1 MGSQSTAG
9 GGCAGSENMPDLRKF
24 ALAALVLLP
33 SLTMTVRAQ
42 QPAAAGN
49 DTCVDVQ
56 VNGRAVL
63 SYACLSRQ
71 MLPAAGSTS
80 TLAVP
85 GAVENV
91 SSNRRVGQY
100 NQSSFG
106 QRMGDNLGKSVH
118 PARPPA
124 ASPPAPPALRP
135 GG

>member
-1 MGSQSTAG
+1 M
-9 GGCAGSENMPDLRKF
+9 KF
-24 ALAALVLLP
+24 VLATLVLLP
-33 SLTMTVRAQ
+33 CLAVPAWAQ
-42 QPAAAGN
+42 HPAAAGD

-56 VNGRAVL
+56 VNGHAVL

-80 TLAVP
+80 TLALP
-85 GAVENV
+85 GAVEDV

-100 NQSSFG
+100 NQSAFG

-124 ASPPAPPALRP
+124 ASPPALPALKP

>member
-1 MGSQSTAG
+1 MHVAQGES
-9 GGCAGSENMPDLRKF
+9 MFDLRKF
-24 ALAALVLLP
+24 FLAAIVLQPGLTAPVHAQNEP
-33 SLTMTVRAQ
+33 SRA
-42 QPAAAGN
+42 PVN

-80 TLAVP
+80 TLAVAD
-85 GAVENV
+85 GVQNV

-100 NQSSFG
+100 NQSAFG

-124 ASPPAPPALRP
+124 ASPPALPVLKP

>member
-1 MGSQSTAG
+1 MF
-9 GGCAGSENMPDLRKF
+9 DLRKF
-24 ALAALVLLP
+24 VLAAIVLHPGLAAPVHAQDEP
-33 SLTMTVRAQ
+33 SRA
-42 QPAAAGN
+42 PAT
-49 DTCVDVQ
+49 DTCVDVE

-80 TLAVP
+80 TLAAA
-85 GAVENV
+85 GAVQDV
-91 SSNRRVGQY
+91 SSNRRVGQF
-100 NQSSFG
+100 NQSALG

-124 ASPPAPPALRP
+124 AAPPAPPALKP

>member
-1 MGSQSTAG
+1 
-9 GGCAGSENMPDLRKF
+9 MPDLRKF
-24 ALAALVLLP
+24 ALAALALLP
-33 SLTMTVRAQ
+33 CLATSARAQ
-42 QPAAAGN
+42 QPAAPAT

-56 VNGRAVL
+56 VNGHAVL

-80 TLAVP
+80 TLAVA

-91 SSNRRVGQY
+91 SSNHRVGQY
-100 NQSSFG
+100 NQSAFG

-124 ASPPAPPALRP
+124 ASPPALPVLKP

>member
-1 MGSQSTAG
+1 MF
-9 GGCAGSENMPDLRKF
+9 DLRKVMLV
-24 ALAALVLLP
+24 ALIVQPCLVAP
-33 SLTMTVRAQ
+33 VRAQ
-42 QPAAAGN
+42 RQPSGADGA

-80 TLAVP
+80 TLAVA
-85 GAVENV
+85 GAVEKE
-91 SSNRRVGQY
+91 SSNRRVGQF
-100 NQSSFG
+100 NQSALG

-118 PARPPA
+118 PARPA
-124 ASPPAPPALRP
+124 APSPPALLVPRP

>member
-1 MGSQSTAG
+1 
-9 GGCAGSENMPDLRKF
+9 MPDLRKF
-24 ALAALVLLP
+24 AFAVMAVLPCLATPA
-33 SLTMTVRAQ
+33 RAQ
-42 QPAAAGN
+42 TAAAGS

-56 VNGRAVL
+56 VNGHAVL

-85 GAVENV
+85 GGVQDV

-100 NQSSFG
+100 NQSALG

-124 ASPPAPPALRP
+124 ASPPALPVLKP

>member
-1 MGSQSTAG
+1 
-9 GGCAGSENMPDLRKF
+9 MPHLRNCM
-24 ALAALVLLP
+24 LAAFVLLSCLP
-33 SLTMTVRAQ
+33 TPARAL
-42 QPAAAGN
+42 QPVAASA

-56 VNGRAVL
+56 VNGHAVL

-85 GAVENV
+85 GAVENE

-100 NQSSFG
+100 NQSALG

-124 ASPPAPPALRP
+124 ASPPALPVLKP

>member
-1 MGSQSTAG
+1 
-9 GGCAGSENMPDLRKF
+9 MPDLRKF
-24 ALAALVLLP
+24 TLATLVLLP
-33 SLTMTVRAQ
+33 CLAMPVRAR
-42 QPAAAGN
+42 QPTA
-49 DTCVDVQ
+49 CVDVQ
-56 VNGRAVL
+56 VNGHAVL

-80 TLAVP
+80 TLAVA

-100 NQSSFG
+100 NQSAFG

-118 PARPPA
+118 PARPA
-124 ASPPAPPALRP
+124 PPPPALPVVKP

>member
-1 MGSQSTAG
+1 
-9 GGCAGSENMPDLRKF
+9 MPNPRKF
-24 ALAALVLLP
+24 LLAALVLLP
-33 SLTMTVRAQ
+33 CLMTPVRAQ
-42 QPAAAGN
+42 QRAQSAADN
-49 DTCVDVQ
+49 TCVDVQ

-85 GAVENV
+85 DAVRNV

-100 NQSSFG
+100 NQSALG

-124 ASPPAPPALRP
+124 ASAPALPVLKP

>member
-1 MGSQSTAG
+1 
-9 GGCAGSENMPDLRKF
+9 MPNLRKVVLPAF
-24 ALAALVLLP
+24 VVLLCVAEP
-33 SLTMTVRAQ
+33 AWTQT
-42 QPAAAGN
+42 AAAGN

-56 VNGRAVL
+56 VNGHAVL
-63 SYACLSRQ
+63 SYACLSQQ

-85 GAVENV
+85 GAVEDV

-100 NQSSFG
+100 SQSAFG
-106 QRMGDNLGKSVH
+106 QRMGDNLGRSVH

-124 ASPPAPPALRP
+124 ASPPVMPALKP